1 MDHYGVH
8 QSIKGKSHK
17 LARVKDQLSLIF
29 QKGSEI
35 IKKNNSLKNLII
47 DNGKSMIKEIKE
59 RVKTLISFINSK
71 NEKIKKTC
79 GNQNYNN
86 QTILEI
92 EKLGKME
99 TIFRYDFKEKI
110 KLYLNLNFNDL
121 EIGEQ
126 ENLDSIK
133 VIENKIGFVQPIGVI
148 KNPENNHKWEQ
159 LIGYTKTPKNKLEH
173 EE

>member
-1 MDHYGVH
+1 M
-8 QSIKGKSHK
+8 
-17 LARVKDQLSLIF
+17 IF

-92 EKLGKME
+92 ENLGKME

-110 KLYLNLNFNDL
+110 KLYLNLKFNDL

-148 KNPENNHKWEQ
+148 QNLIDNHHKWRQ

-173 EE
+173 EERKN